1 MVPRSLLTHHECLG
15 RKLGRPQRPQG
26 REQVLQISRTA
37 RTSISWGA
45 LILFRVCFFINLH
58 LKYLVIFCTCN
69 LMFIF
74 DFIFRQKF
82 FKIEFNRIVLH
93 NVLFWTK
100 IMKSIVR
107 IKIVISH
114 YDDSPNIIFEPK
126 NHQNT
131 KYVPICI
138 TPNMRFWY
146 SDAISF
152 IKHLESCYSGRL
164 GDISR

>member
-1 MVPRSLLTHHECLG
+1 MPWT
-15 RKLGRPQRPQG
+15 K
-26 REQVLQISRTA
+26 T
-37 RTSISWGA
+37 RTSATTSGTGTSA
-45 LILFRVCFFINLH
+45 LNIQDGEDFDFLRSSDPIQGLFFINLH

-138 TPNMRFWY
+138 TPNTCMRFWY